1 MDPPSGPYYRSTA
14 AIALPTTA
22 FLSVLVCIPPLV
34 WHSRTGNF
42 PASCLIA
49 WFVIFNFFNF
59 INPLIWPTD
68 DVSTWWDGAGLCDIE
83 TKLIAPLG
91 TGIAGALVCIF
102 RSLADVMDTDR
113 ATLIPSKGERRRTLA
128 FEVVFCVVI
137 PVLMMALHYVVQHR
151 RYYLWAIVGCMP
163 AFHPSW
169 PSTALIFAW
178 PLVVLFLA
186 AIYCVLVI
194 YRLFKYRQQFSYIVS
209 ISSNTSKSRFIR
221 LLTLSLILLL
231 GSFPSQVYVFYRN
244 IEMSKPWVPYSW
256 KGVHGPEW
264 GVIVKVPM
272 HGIVYYDRWIQVTC
286 GFLLFAFFGFG
297 KDATLM
303 YRAFLI
309 RVGLS
314 RYFPSLEHPHI
325 AISKASDSTR
335 FGSFGSRAK
344 TALKKKQSMDEY
356 SPTLWSVRSN
366 SESTNTTII
375 DHDHHFSSLA
385 IINKPLPPAPHPL
398 NSNSRVLSLSKA
410 PVSEIDFESDTR
422 IHEKTAH
429 FTKV

>member
-1 MDPPSGPYYRSTA
+1 MDPPGPPYYKSTSA
-14 AIALPTTA
+14 VVLPITA

-49 WFVIFNFFNF
+49 WFIIFNFFNF

-83 TKLIAPLG
+83 TKFMAPLG
-91 TGIAGALVCIF
+91 TGIAGALACIF

-113 ATLIPSKGERRRTLA
+113 AILIPSKGQRRRTLA

-137 PVLMMALHYVVQHR
+137 PGLMMALHCVVQHR

-169 PSTALIFAW
+169 PATALIFSW
-178 PLVVLFLA
+178 PLAVLFLA

-209 ISSNTSKSRFIR
+209 ISSKTSKSRFIR
-221 LLTLSLILLL
+221 LLALSLVLLL
-231 GSFPSQVYVFYRN
+231 GSLPSQVYVFYRN

-256 KGVHGPEW
+256 NDVHGPKW
-264 GVIVKVPM
+264 GNIRKVPM
-272 HGIVYYDRWIQVTC
+272 NGIVYYDRWIQVTC

-309 RVGLS
+309 RLGLG
-314 RYFPSLEHPHI
+314 RFFPSLEHPHI
-325 AISKASDSTR
+325 ATSKASDSTR
-335 FGSFGSRAK
+335 FGSYGSRAK
-344 TALKKKQSMDEY
+344 MALKKKQSLDEY

-366 SESTNTTII
+366 SESTNTTAII
-375 DHDHHFSSLA
+375 DNDNHFSSFA
-385 IINKPLPPAPHPL
+385 IVNKPLPPAPHPL
-398 NSNSRVLSLSKA
+398 NSNRRVLSIA
-410 PVSEIDFESDTR
+410 PVAEIDFDDDTS
-422 IHEKTAH
+422 IYEKTAK
-429 FTKV
+429 FTEV